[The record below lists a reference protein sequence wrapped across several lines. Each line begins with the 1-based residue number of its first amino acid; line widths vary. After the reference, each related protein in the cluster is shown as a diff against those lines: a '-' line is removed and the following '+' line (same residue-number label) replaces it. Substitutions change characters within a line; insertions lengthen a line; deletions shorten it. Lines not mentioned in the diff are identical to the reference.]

1 MHIESDLWVYDEQIG
16 SYFDKSKR
24 TVFSREALVVARDVV
39 RQCGR
44 YEIGKKWRYLN
55 VIRITSARGPER

>member
-1 MHIESDLWVYDEQIG
+1 MAVSNLGYIESDMWIYDENIG

-39 RQCGR
+39 
-44 YEIGKKWRYLN
+44 
-55 VIRITSARGPER
+55 S